1 MMDMK
6 ELIMKSCLFFA
17 ISVLGSTV
25 ASASDII
32 ICDQAGDQSIRVYD
46 ASLPGDSLGEPK
58 WIWSGPRDTVIP
70 AAMRKKFLGNLAEC
84 KPTADGKSILVA
96 ACSGCWAVVDYNTCK
111 ANAWGVNKMMSH
123 SIELVG
129 DDVVAVVAT
138 GGKFYAG
145 LLYLFDIKGDK
156 ALQPKKQNSTA
167 FWFDNP
173 HGLHWDSKTGI
184 LWVLDTPSLTPCSV
198 SRAPDGKFI
207 LKRLDAYSLVEK
219 GLTYGHDLRPVPGT
233 RLLALTTHEKVMFF
247 DMDKRVFLEDR
258 SIVKRDVKAYDPG
271 KDGKDLVTTA
281 RTKWWTDTIEIC
293 EDGKIRDYKKLP
305 GAKIY
310 KARWK

>member
-1 MMDMK
+1 MNMK
-6 ELIMKSCLFFA
+6 ELKMKNFLFIA
-17 ISVLGSTV
+17 ISTFCAAVS
-25 ASASDII
+25 SAADII
-32 ICDQAGDQSIRVYD
+32 VCDQSGDQSIRVYD
-46 ASLPGDSLGEPK
+46 ASLPGDTLAEPK
-58 WIWSGPRDTVIP
+58 WTWSGPRDTVIP
-70 AAMRKKFLGNLAEC
+70 ASKRKKFLGNLAEC
-84 KPTADGKSILVA
+84 KPTADGKLILVA

-111 ANAWGVNKMMSH
+111 AIAWGDNKMMSH

-138 GGKFYAG
+138 GGKFKGG
-145 LLYLFDIKGDK
+145 LLYLFDIKGEK
-156 ALQPKKQNSTA
+156 AISPEKQNSTS

-184 LWVLDTPSLTPCSV
+184 LWVVDTPSLTPCAI
-198 SRAPDGKFI
+198 SRAADGKFI
-207 LKRLDAYSLVEK
+207 LDRLDSYSLVEK
-219 GLTYGHDLRPVPGT
+219 GVTYGHDLRPVPGT

-247 DMDKRVFLEDR
+247 DMDKRVFLDER
-258 SIVKRDVKAYDPG
+258 SILKRDVKAYDPG

-281 RTKWWTDTIEIC
+281 RIKWWTDTIEIC

-305 GAKIY
+305 GARIY

>member
-1 MMDMK
+1 
-6 ELIMKSCLFFA
+6 MKSCLFVFA
-17 ISVLGSTV
+17 AVFGVTAL
-25 ASASDII
+25 SAADII
-32 ICDQAGDQSIRVYD
+32 VCDQAGDQAIRVYD

-58 WIWSGPRDTVIP
+58 WTWSGPRDPVIP
-70 AAMRKKFLGNLAEC
+70 ASKRKMFLGNLAEC
-84 KPTADGKSILVA
+84 KFTADGKSVLVA
-96 ACSGCWAVVDYNTCK
+96 ACSGCWAVIDYKTCK
-111 ANAWGVNKMMSH
+111 ATAWGVNKMMSH

-138 GGKFYAG
+138 GGKYYAG

-156 ALQPKKQNSTA
+156 ALSPKDQCSTS

-184 LWVLDTPSLTPCSV
+184 LWVLDTPSLTPCAI
-198 SRAPDGKFI
+198 SRAPDGKF
-207 LKRLDAYSLVEK
+207 LLERLDAYSLVEK
-219 GLTYGHDLRPVPGT
+219 GVTYGHDLRPVPGT
-233 RLLALTTHEKVMFF
+233 RILALTTHEKVMFF
-247 DMDKRVFLEDR
+247 DMDKRVFLDDR
-258 SIVKRDVKAYDPG
+258 SIIKKDVKAYDPR
-271 KDGKDLVTTA
+271 KDGKNLVTTA

>member
-1 MMDMK
+1 
-6 ELIMKSCLFFA
+6 
-17 ISVLGSTV
+17 
-25 ASASDII
+25 
-32 ICDQAGDQSIRVYD
+32 VYD

-111 ANAWGVNKMMSH
+111 AKAWGVNKMMSH

-129 DDVVAVVAT
+129 DDIVAVVAT
-138 GGKFYAG
+138 GGKYHAG

-156 ALQPKKQNSTA
+156 ALQPKNQNSTA

-258 SIVKRDVKAYDPG
+258 SIVKRDVKAYDPS

>member
-1 MMDMK
+1 
-6 ELIMKSCLFFA
+6 MKSCLFVFA
-17 ISVLGSTV
+17 AVFGVTAL
-25 ASASDII
+25 SAADII
-32 ICDQAGDQSIRVYD
+32 VCDQAGDQAIRIYD

-58 WIWSGPRDTVIP
+58 WTWSGPRDPVIP
-70 AAMRKKFLGNLAEC
+70 ASKRGKFLGNLAEC
-84 KPTADGKSILVA
+84 KPTADGKTILVA
-96 ACSGCWAVVDYNTCK
+96 ACSGCWAVIDYNTCK
-111 ANAWGVNKMMSH
+111 VRAWGENKMMSH

-138 GGKFYAG
+138 GGKYYAG
-145 LLYLFDIKGDK
+145 LLYLFDIKGEK
-156 ALQPKKQNSTA
+156 ALSPKNQCSTA

-184 LWVLDTPSLTPCSV
+184 LWVLDTPSLTPCAI
-198 SRAPDGKFI
+198 SRAPDGKF
-207 LKRLDAYSLVEK
+207 LLERLDAYSLVEK
-219 GLTYGHDLRPVPGT
+219 GVTYGHDLRPVPGT
-233 RLLALTTHEKVMFF
+233 RILALTTHEKVMFF
-247 DMDKRVFLEDR
+247 DMDKRVFLDDR
-258 SIVKRDVKAYDPG
+258 SIIKRDVKAYDPR